1 MDADTKELLNIL
13 LANEN
18 RLVDDL
24 RKLTQSVDSATAK
37 QWAAIGTLTAN
48 VDAYVKASH
57 ERMLY
62 VEKQLDALVR
72 ALTVR
77 PMNGKTEG

>member
-1 MDADTKELLNIL
+1 MDPDTKELLNIL

-18 RLVDDL
+18 RLVEDL
-24 RKLTQSVDSATAK
+24 RKLAQAVDSAAAK

-57 ERMLY
+57 ERMQY
-62 VEKQLDALVR
+62 IEKQLDALIR
-72 ALTVR
+72 ALTIK
-77 PMNGKTEG
+77 PMNGKAE